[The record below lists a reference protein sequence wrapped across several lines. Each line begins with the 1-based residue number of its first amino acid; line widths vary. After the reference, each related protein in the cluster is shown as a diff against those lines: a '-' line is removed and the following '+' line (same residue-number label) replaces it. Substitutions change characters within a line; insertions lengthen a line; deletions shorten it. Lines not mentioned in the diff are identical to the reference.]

1 MINVNSQIEN
11 LQAAAASLTSK
22 VEELNSNILS
32 TGDDAV
38 AALREKLKAAVDA
51 LNKDIQTL
59 QNEAKNANNNKKW

>member
-22 VEELNSNILS
+22 VEELNSSILS